1 MKAKVPV
8 DIALDM
14 EEDLPL
20 NKGVENHL
28 FRIVQEAISN
38 TLRHAKATKMDI
50 VLQRRGDTVR
60 LGIRDNG
67 IGFDTLTQ
75 IKKQASY
82 GMTNMEERV
91 NELGGS
97 LNIASAPGKGTRIE
111 IRVPLMAEG
120 GQRYG
125 GQAMIR
131 VLLVDDHEMVRIG
144 LAAVLGTEAG
154 IEVVGEAGNGNEGL
168 RLAREYSPDVVLMDL
183 VMDGMDGI
191 ETTRRL
197 MEEMPE
203 CRVIVLTSFLD
214 DEKMYPVIEAGAFSY
229 LLKTSRASEIADAIR
244 AAARGQ
250 SVLESQ
256 VASKMMNRFRR
267 PQQVAAQPHE
277 DLTEREMEVL
287 S

>member
-1 MKAKVPV
+1 MT
-8 DIALDM
+8 
-14 EEDLPL
+14 
-20 NKGVENHL
+20 EN
-28 FRIVQEAISN
+28 
-38 TLRHAKATKMDI
+38 
-50 VLQRRGDTVR
+50 
-60 LGIRDNG
+60 
-67 IGFDTLTQ
+67 
-75 IKKQASY
+75 
-82 GMTNMEERV
+82 
-91 NELGGS
+91 S
-97 LNIASAPGKGTRIE
+97 L
-111 IRVPLMAEG
+111 
-120 GQRYG
+120 
-125 GQAMIR
+125 IR

-144 LAAVLGTEAG
+144 LAAVLGTEDG
-154 IEVVGEAGNGNEGL
+154 IEVVGEAGNGMQGL

-183 VMDGMDGI
+183 VMEGMDGI

-267 PQQVAAQPHE
+267 PPQTAAQPHE

-287 S
+287 KLIALGKSNQEIADDLFIGIKTVKYHLTNLFGKLGVDDRTQAAIYAHRNGLAD